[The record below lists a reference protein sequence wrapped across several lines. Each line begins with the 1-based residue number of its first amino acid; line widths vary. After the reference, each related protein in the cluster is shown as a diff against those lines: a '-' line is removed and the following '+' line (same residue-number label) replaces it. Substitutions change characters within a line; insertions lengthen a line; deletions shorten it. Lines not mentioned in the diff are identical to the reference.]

1 MMLRTAVRKLQLF
14 ECAAASPGKTEKR
27 VPDIGIN
34 GADTMVSED
43 HTHLFPASLLTGV
56 GNIRQNFTRREF

>member
-1 MMLRTAVRKLQLF
+1 MLGTAIRKLQLS
-14 ECAAASPGKTEKR
+14 ESAAASPDKTEKR

-34 GADTMVSED
+34 GADTMVLKD
-43 HTHLFPASLLTGV
+43 HTHLFLASLLTGV

>member
-1 MMLRTAVRKLQLF
+1 MLGTAVRKLQLS
-14 ECAAASPGKTEKR
+14 ECAAASPDKTDKR

-34 GADTMVSED
+34 GADKMVLKD
-43 HTHLFPASLLTGV
+43 HTHLFLASLLTGV